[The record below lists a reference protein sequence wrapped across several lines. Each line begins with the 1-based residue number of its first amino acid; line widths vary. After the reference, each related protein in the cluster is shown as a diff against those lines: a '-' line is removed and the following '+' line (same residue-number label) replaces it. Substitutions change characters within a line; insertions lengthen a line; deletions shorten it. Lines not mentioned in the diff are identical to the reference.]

1 MLPYSNDFL
10 YDRGQYCSPDTVTY
24 YSNCLAKLE
33 SYFVSL
39 RPGIFSDFVQ
49 LLREEKISNTS
60 IRTYSRGVKVYF
72 RWLAKHKY
80 VDYDLIDQI
89 KLPRPDARIITPL
102 TSAQVAKLD
111 SFFDVSRQRDYLLIH
126 LMLDCGLRLGE
137 VVSLTRDS
145 FDFDRRFL
153 KVQRTKSV
161 KPRVVPVPEWLVLEM
176 LHYANVT
183 PGALFP
189 LSSSGAKSMIHRLKS
204 KLDMPELHAH
214 LFRHTFG
221 SSFVYYKMGDL
232 ERLRLLMGHEDITTT
247 CQYLHIANMYDFE
260 GMDIYKIDDCFRR

>member
-1 MLPYSNDFL
+1 MLPYTNEFL
-10 YDRGQYCSPDTVTY
+10 ADRRQYCSAGTITY
-24 YSNCLAKLE
+24 YSNCLLKLE

-39 RPGIFSDFVQ
+39 RPGIYSDFVQ

-60 IRTYSRGVKVYF
+60 IRTYARGVKVYLH
-72 RWLAKHKY
+72 WLERHKFIDY
-80 VDYDLIDQI
+80 HPVDQV
-89 KLPRPDARIITPL
+89 KLPRPDPRIITPL
-102 TSAQVAKLD
+102 TNADVAKLD
-111 SFFDVSRQRDYLLIH
+111 SFLHVFRQRDYLMVH

-137 VVSLTRDS
+137 VVSLTRDNV
-145 FDFDRRFL
+145 DFDRRYV
-153 KVQRTKSV
+153 KVQRTKSLY
-161 KPRVVPVPEWLVLEM
+161 PRVVPVPFDLIVALQR
-176 LHYANVT
+176 YSTVT
-183 PGALFP
+183 PGELFP
-189 LSSSGAKSMIHRLKS
+189 VTASGIKSMIHRLKS

-260 GMDIYKIDDCFRR
+260 GMDIYKINDCFRK

>member
-1 MLPYSNDFL
+1 MLPYTNDFL
-10 YDRGQYCSPDTVTY
+10 YDRGQYCSPETITY
-24 YSNCLAKLE
+24 YSNCLQKLE
-33 SYFVSL
+33 SYFVVL

-60 IRTYSRGVKVYF
+60 IRTYARGVKVYF
-72 RWLAKHKY
+72 RWLEKHKY
-80 VDYDLIDQI
+80 VDYPLIEQI
-89 KLPRPDARIITPL
+89 KLPRADARIIIPL
-102 TSAQVAKLD
+102 TTAQVAKLD
-111 SFFDVSRQRDYLLIH
+111 SFFDVFCKRDYLMIH

-145 FDFDRRFL
+145 FDFHRRFV
-153 KVQRTKSV
+153 KVQRTKSLY
-161 KPRVVPVPEWLVLEM
+161 PRVVPVPHKLIVALQR
-176 LHYANVT
+176 YSATT
-183 PGALFP
+183 PGELFP
-189 LSSSGAKSMIHRLKS
+189 VTTSGVKSMIHRLKS

-247 CQYLHIANMYDFE
+247 CKYLHIANMYDFE

>member
-1 MLPYSNDFL
+1 MLPYTNEFL
-10 YDRGQYCSPDTVTY
+10 ADRRQYCSAETITY
-24 YSNCLAKLE
+24 YSNCLLKLE

-39 RPGIFSDFVQ
+39 RPGIFSDYVQ
-49 LLREEKISNTS
+49 LLREEKLSNTS
-60 IRTYSRGVKVYF
+60 IRTYARGVKVYF
-72 RWLAKHKY
+72 RWLEKHKY
-80 VDYDLIDQI
+80 VDYPLIDQV
-89 KLPRPDARIITPL
+89 KLPRSDARIITPL
-102 TSAQVAKLD
+102 TSAQITRLD
-111 SFFDVSRQRDYLLIH
+111 AFLDLSRQRDYLMVH

-145 FDFDRRFL
+145 FDFHRRFV
-153 KVQRTKSV
+153 KVQRTKSLY
-161 KPRVVPVPEWLVLEM
+161 PRVVPVPYKLIVVLQR
-176 LHYANVT
+176 YSAIT
-183 PGALFP
+183 PGELFP
-189 LSSSGAKSMIHRLKS
+189 VTTSGVKSMIHRLKG

-260 GMDIYKIDDCFRR
+260 GMDIYKIDGCFRR